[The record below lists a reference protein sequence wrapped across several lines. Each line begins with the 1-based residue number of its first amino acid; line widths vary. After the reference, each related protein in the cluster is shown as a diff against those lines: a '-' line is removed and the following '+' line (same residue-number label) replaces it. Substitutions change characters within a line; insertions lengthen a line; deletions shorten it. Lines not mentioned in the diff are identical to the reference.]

1 MVYARDLKSLAARL
15 KGSSPFFPI
24 EFKMNKQNKIIDPI
38 DYVLLA
44 MMLIIAFL
52 TITGIKIHL
61 K

>member
-1 MVYARDLKSLAARL
+1 
-15 KGSSPFFPI
+15 
-24 EFKMNKQNKIIDPI
+24 MNKQNKIIDPI